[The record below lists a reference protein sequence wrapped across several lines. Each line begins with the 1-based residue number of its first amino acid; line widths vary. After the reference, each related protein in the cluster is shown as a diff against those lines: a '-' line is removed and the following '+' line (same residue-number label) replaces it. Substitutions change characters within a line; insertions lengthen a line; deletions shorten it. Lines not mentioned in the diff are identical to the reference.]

1 VDCGACVWAGGFGTG
16 GFACSAGRL
25 WGLTCVKRLGIDG
38 FFAGATVELRRGGS
52 PIVLATI
59 NSATP
64 APAKAASEWVNAGN
78 HLLNAELSFEG
89 PGGSLSI
96 SI

>member
-1 VDCGACVWAGGFGTG
+1 
-16 GFACSAGRL
+16 
-25 WGLTCVKRLGIDG
+25 LTCVKLLGIDG
-38 FFAGATVELRRGGS
+38 LFSGATVEPRRGGS

-78 HLLNAELSFEG
+78 HLLNTELSFEG
-89 PGGSLSI
+89 SGGSRSI